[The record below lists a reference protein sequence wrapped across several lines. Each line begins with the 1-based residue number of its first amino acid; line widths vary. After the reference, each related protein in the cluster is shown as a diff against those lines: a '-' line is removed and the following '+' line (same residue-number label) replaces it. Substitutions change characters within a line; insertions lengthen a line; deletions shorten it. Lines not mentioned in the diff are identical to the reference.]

1 MAYSKDIKFI
11 RSNKLNAADDN
22 ARINDCDDL
31 WFANEEE
38 LLPIDSSWDAEYVDL
53 VKTDFKSFVSTNS
66 TTRALVL

>member
-11 RSNKLNAADDN
+11 RSNKLNPADDN

-53 VKTDFKSFVSTNS
+53 V
-66 TTRALVL
+66 L